1 MNYEK
6 IMTEIKSVR
15 EFKKQAVDSN
25 LLSLIIKEAEKAG
38 SINDSEI
45 SLSIVEDG
53 EKFFNDYDGKIGYFG
68 KLIKAPKYILL
79 FGKNDENTKL
89 KCGYMAEWMRFRLY
103 DNELSSCWISATEG
117 VNYSDIFSI
126 SPEKTLVACIG
137 LGYEYGGVFKKNT
150 DKKAERK
157 GPVEFVYD
165 STFGN
170 VITWEKLSQMGLEE
184 VFYLAK
190 FAPSWG
196 NKQPWSFVV
205 TEKDVSLL
213 MEKSSGSDLDLEA
226 GIIAFYFMKAGEAK
240 GISVNMMACNEAD
253 QIKAPENQEIKLKFY
268 F

>member
-25 LLSLIIKEAEKAG
+25 LLSLIIKETEQID
-38 SINDSEI
+38 SINNSDVK
-45 SLSIVEDG
+45 LSVIEDG

-68 KLIKAPKYILL
+68 KLIKAPKYILI
-79 FGKNDENTKL
+79 FGKNDENTKF
-89 KCGYMAEWMRFRLY
+89 KAGYMTEWMRFRLH
-103 DNELSSCWISATEG
+103 DNDLGSCWISATAG
-117 VNYSDIFSI
+117 VDYSETFNINAD
-126 SPEKTLVACIG
+126 ETLIACIG

-165 STFGN
+165 NEFCN
-170 VITWEKLSQMGLEE
+170 LITWEKLSQMGLEE
-184 VFYLAK
+184 VFYLTK

-196 NKQPWSFVV
+196 NKQPWSFIVA
-205 TEKDVSLL
+205 EKEVYLV
-213 MEKSSGSDLDLEA
+213 MEKTGEGDLDLET
-226 GIIAFYFMKAGEAK
+226 GIIALYFIKAAEAK
-240 GISVNMMACNEAD
+240 GIKINMKAFDIAD
-253 QIKAPENQEIKLKFY
+253 GIKVPDTQEIKIKFY

>member
-25 LLSLIIKEAEKAG
+25 LLSLIIKEAENTV
-38 SINDSEI
+38 SINDSEV
-45 SLSIVEDG
+45 SLSIIEDG

-89 KCGYMAEWMRFRLY
+89 KCGYMAEWMRFRLH
-103 DNELSSCWISATEG
+103 DNDISSCWISATEG

-205 TEKDVSLL
+205 TEKEVYLL

-226 GIIAFYFMKAGEAK
+226 GIIAFYFMKAAEAK
-240 GISVNMMACNEAD
+240 GISVNMLTCGEAD
-253 QIKAPENQEIKLKFY
+253 EIKAPESQEIKLKFN